1 MAVVLQWVN
10 SNEARLSKTV
20 TSLERAF
27 GSGYL
32 LGELLYK
39 RGMLE
44 KKQYEALVD
53 ADDMETALQNFDVV
67 VGALEAA
74 QVPFEKAEI
83 GKVVMRQRGAAAKL
97 LLAIKEIHE
106 KGVPVP
112 PPPKPNPL
120 ATVRPKQFLRARLSD
135 WGCDDFE
142 EKTVKRVGFH
152 NWNALDMAIHVRK
165 CVGRRRPRFLPR
177 ARAAARARAPR
188 LLAPRLVSRPPLT
201 RARASL
207 SPAARA
213 RAPDSTTSSARRSA
227 SRRSAR

>member
-1 MAVVLQWVN
+1 M
-10 SNEARLSKTV
+10 

-83 GKVVMRQRGAAAKL
+83 GKVVMRQRGAAAS
-97 LLAIKEIHE
+97 
-106 KGVPVP
+106 PV
-112 PPPKPNPL
+112 
-120 ATVRPKQFLRARLSD
+120 
-135 WGCDDFE
+135 
-142 EKTVKRVGFH
+142 
-152 NWNALDMAIHVRK
+152 
-165 CVGRRRPRFLPR
+165 
-177 ARAAARARAPR
+177 
-188 LLAPRLVSRPPLT
+188 
-201 RARASL
+201 
-207 SPAARA
+207 
-213 RAPDSTTSSARRSA
+213 ARRDVQPPRVA
-227 SRRSAR
+227 L